1 MPAWCSWAEAWGK
14 SNSFTGP
21 GQVLEKAK
29 TTPLASLTF
38 RRASGVSSVHHI
50 TLQRV
55 REHLPV
61 EILSRTHTPSEI
73 KKIAIIGPAART
85 ENTLVTS
92 SPWWWTR
99 SKKTSGHY
107 SNFRPSH
114 VFHRTRTFYFCS
126 LFHLKCIHSVT
137 KCFFV
142 LFFALVFF
150 WEA

>member
-1 MPAWCSWAEAWGK
+1 M
-14 SNSFTGP
+14 
-21 GQVLEKAK
+21 
-29 TTPLASLTF
+29 
-38 RRASGVSSVHHI
+38 SSVHHI
-50 TLQRV
+50 ALQRV

-73 KKIAIIGPAART
+73 KKIAIMQHAQRT
-85 ENTLVTS
+85 LWLHLLPGDEQGA
-92 SPWWWTR
+92 
-99 SKKTSGHY
+99 KKQAGHY

-150 WEA
+150 